1 MAGHLLGHGTGHP
14 ARRPAGKTGRP
25 LRGSRLPQA
34 IRRPRPRR
42 PPPVLLRDVR
52 QQGTRRCLSPPLACG
67 IPEGVNAAGR
77 RQEIAQIGRL
87 LDRAAT
93 GAGGLLVFSGPAGS
107 GKTAMAEAAAGAA
120 RRRGFEVFWAS
131 PPTGQRGRLVWAQ
144 LLRDAGAPD
153 GLADGLL
160 RDNAG
165 PLELD
170 STARY
175 LAAESPR
182 LIVVDDIDRGGPD
195 AVEMLSVVAARC
207 VAAATALIATAAAPL
222 GVGPELRLTGLS
234 EAELAAVLG
243 GLDAEAAHAVWMAS
257 RGMPGVA
264 RPLAHELASLG
275 PGGDPVVYLAL
286 RVTSTA
292 RFLDVDTNL
301 VRLLEEAAGRAD
313 SDGTRALV
321 LAKLARE
328 LLGDASA
335 AARRRALADEALHLA
350 RAADPGTLAV
360 VLDARLHALWD
371 PAGAEDRLAAGSEI
385 IDLARAAGDGPR
397 ERQGLFWRFV
407 ALMELGRVAEAESA
421 LAAFQRE
428 AAAAGDGEAEVMVTA
443 RHAMLAVL
451 HGRFDRAVELIK
463 EMAVLARRAGMAD
476 AEALTGSLAWSVA
489 LERSTGT
496 AEQSA
501 LMDLFTGGQPGPQTL
516 AGTPGWAAQPGVG
529 SPGEAAVKYL
539 LAVASR
545 QPGHLFE
552 ATAARMLV
560 WLGRDAE
567 AAAELERLLP
577 RALASSGPRWL
588 GAAADL
594 AAVAAAA
601 GNAGAAAQLYD
612 ALAPYRGR
620 LVVWAG
626 ANTATGPVSHY
637 LGLLAASF
645 GRTAEA
651 IRHFEEAA
659 GQEAQIGALPFL
671 AHTLTGLADA
681 LASRDG
687 AGDAARAS
695 QHRRR
700 AREIAQRLGM
710 TVLLERLVP
719 PADEWT
725 LTRDG
730 DDWLLEA
737 GEEHARLRDGRGL
750 HYLRALLAAPGQEIR
765 ALDLVA
771 GGAGLVSSGMGT
783 VLDAAAR
790 DAYRRRLDALT
801 ARLDSADRAGD
812 LQAAER
818 LEAERQAL
826 LGELRKAAGLGG
838 RDRAVAP
845 EAERARVNVTRTLR
859 ATIER
864 LAVSAPRVAAHLRT
878 SIRTGGAC
886 RYEPGPGGPAH
897 WHV

>member
-42 PPPVLLRDVR
+42 PPPLLLCDVR
-52 QQGTRRCLSPPLACG
+52 QKGTRRCLSPPLACG

-77 RQEIAQIGRL
+77 RQEIAEIGRL
-87 LDRAAT
+87 LDRAVT

-170 STARY
+170 SAARY

-350 RAADPGTLAV
+350 RRAADPGTLAE

-397 ERQGLFWRFV
+397 KRQGLFWRFV

-451 HGRFDRAVELIK
+451 HGRF
-463 EMAVLARRAGMAD
+463 G
-476 AEALTGSLAWSVA
+476 
-489 LERSTGT
+489 
-496 AEQSA
+496 
-501 LMDLFTGGQPGPQTL
+501 
-516 AGTPGWAAQPGVG
+516 
-529 SPGEAAVKYL
+529 
-539 LAVASR
+539 
-545 QPGHLFE
+545 
-552 ATAARMLV
+552 
-560 WLGRDAE
+560 
-567 AAAELERLLP
+567 
-577 RALASSGPRWL
+577 
-588 GAAADL
+588 
-594 AAVAAAA
+594 
-601 GNAGAAAQLYD
+601 
-612 ALAPYRGR
+612 
-620 LVVWAG
+620 G
-626 ANTATGPVSHY
+626 ANRVA
-637 LGLLAASF
+637 GL
-645 GRTAEA
+645 
-651 IRHFEEAA
+651 
-659 GQEAQIGALPFL
+659 
-671 AHTLTGLADA
+671 
-681 LASRDG
+681 
-687 AGDAARAS
+687 
-695 QHRRR
+695 
-700 AREIAQRLGM
+700 
-710 TVLLERLVP
+710 V
-719 PADEWT
+719 
-725 LTRDG
+725 
-730 DDWLLEA
+730 
-737 GEEHARLRDGRGL
+737 
-750 HYLRALLAAPGQEIR
+750 
-765 ALDLVA
+765 
-771 GGAGLVSSGMGT
+771 GGAG
-783 VLDAAAR
+783 
-790 DAYRRRLDALT
+790 
-801 ARLDSADRAGD
+801 
-812 LQAAER
+812 AEHR
-818 LEAERQAL
+818 HR
-826 LGELRKAAGLGG
+826 G
-838 RDRAVAP
+838 
-845 EAERARVNVTRTLR
+845 
-859 ATIER
+859 
-864 LAVSAPRVAAHLRT
+864 AVSADGPVHRGAARPADT
-878 SIRTGGAC
+878 RRDAGMGRAAGG
-886 RYEPGPGGPAH
+886 RKPGRGSG
-897 WHV
+897 